1 MSTASTET
9 LRRPNTRD
17 ENWRY
22 ANLRALERIPF
33 ESGTVVHGELDPAT
47 VPQRLASR
55 RVVLVD
61 GIYNASL
68 SDELP
73 AGVSV
78 KTADS
83 TAVPNDQSNSIDR
96 YFSLLNGRR
105 RTETLS
111 MQLAAGTRLELEILC
126 IARGLGHPAITID
139 LATNASLNLIER
151 HIALTDETLSTAT
164 HCATNLAVTIKLAAQ
179 AKLDLLRWHRL
190 SGKTQHVETLDI
202 RLGDGA
208 YCELVQLTSARRASD
223 TASSRS
229 TAFVRHE
236 GAGDLR
242 WNAATLAE
250 GQQNHDAYVRIEH
263 AAPGAATR
271 QMFRGI
277 ATGRGR
283 IGFNGH
289 MLVTAQASNARSEQ
303 SLKSLLAGSEAEAN
317 VRPQLEIYTD
327 AVTATHGATVGKLDP
342 DMLFYLLSRGL
353 SPATA
358 ESLLKWAFIS
368 DVLARLGDRAA
379 RHEIEAALV
388 EQLPGAVAARGEM

>member
-17 ENWRY
+17 ENWKY

-33 ESGTVVHGELDPAT
+33 ESGHAESGTLDPVD

-73 AGVSV
+73 AGVTV

-83 TAVPNDQSNSIDR
+83 TAAPNEQSNSIDR
-96 YFSLLNGRR
+96 YFSELNGRR
-105 RTETLS
+105 RSETLKV
-111 MQLAAGTRLELEILC
+111 QLAAGSRLELEILC
-126 IARGLGHPAITID
+126 IARGLGQPALAID
-139 LATNASLNLIER
+139 LATNASLTLIER
-151 HIALTDETLSTAT
+151 HLVLADETLSTAT
-164 HCATNLAVTIKLAAQ
+164 HCATNLAVTVKLAAQ
-179 AKLDLLRWHRL
+179 AKLDLWRWHRL
-190 SGKTQHVETLDI
+190 SGKSQHVETLDI

-208 YCELVQLTSARRASD
+208 ECELVQLTSAGRASD

-236 GAGDLR
+236 GAGNLR
-242 WNAATLAE
+242 WNVATIAE
-250 GQQNHDAYVRIEH
+250 GQQNHDAYVRVEH
-263 AAPGAATR
+263 AAPGATTR

-303 SLKSLLAGSEAEAN
+303 SLKSLLVGGEAEAN

-353 SPATA
+353 APATA

-368 DVLARLGDRAA
+368 DVLARLGDSKA